1 MMGRAII
8 PTLDRV
14 NRSLTSMRGM
24 EARTRKSLFSL
35 RFVVARPSAWRTN
48 QAQNLLI
55 YHRYWNSWKD
65 ETWRYMP
72 AVTIHHSG
80 NHGSSLSPDEKT
92 LSGICTLRLTRRR
105 NTSGAIECSDP

>member
-1 MMGRAII
+1 MSRAII

-14 NRSLTSMRGM
+14 NGSLTSMRGM

-48 QAQNLLI
+48 KAQNLLI

-65 ETWRYMP
+65 ETSHYIP
-72 AVTIHHSG
+72 AVRIHHAG
-80 NHGSSLSPDEKT
+80 NHGSSPSSDEKT
-92 LSGICTLRLTRRR
+92 LSGMGTLRL
-105 NTSGAIECSDP
+105 